1 MEHRISISCARTGR
15 LNIDQRRDSSTKP
28 FSRFAAVAQLTVALD
43 RAIDARGNIT
53 EVPVVVCQQ
62 ASEVLDQLSSSDS
75 VVVSGKLT
83 NSYDFDGERFDEVAI
98 VADSI
103 TPIASRG

>member
-28 FSRFAAVAQLTVALD
+28 SSRLDTVTKLTLALD
-43 RAIDARGNIT
+43 RPIDARRNIT
-53 EVPVVVCQQ
+53 EVPVVVCQE
-62 ASEVLDQLSSSDS
+62 AAEALEQLSGSDR
-75 VVVSGKLT
+75 VAVSGKLT
-83 NSYDFDGERFDEVAI
+83 NSHVFDDERFDEVAI

-103 TPIASRG
+103 TLIASRG